1 MDTKNKN
8 IINALPYEVAHCIS
22 GLDEKT
28 VSGITEIRLRS
39 GKPAAFRIHN
49 RIVYAEASGY
59 SIIPNCRSIII
70 TRSQLED
77 CFFKLCN
84 HSVHSHENEISQ
96 GYISLS
102 GGCRAG
108 VCGTVVS
115 RSDGSVGLRDISSI
129 NIRIA
134 HEVKGCAVTLS
145 NKCQGGVL
153 ICGAVHSGKTTLLRD
168 YIRELSDGG
177 KTVAL
182 IDCRGEISG
191 SYQGVPTLDIGVNT
205 DVIVGGSKQ
214 TGIENAIRAMSPDV
228 VAFDEIGNAQELEAI
243 KSCLNCGVSVVT
255 TLHVNDINELI
266 IRNRNLPVLNTDAFQ
281 DIVVLD
287 KEYNQLFYKK
297 ENLVVKDNRRINDSH
312 TLYINRVD

>member
-1 MDTKNKN
+1 METKTKS
-8 IINALPYEVAHCIS
+8 IINALPYDLAQSIL

-39 GKPAAFRIHN
+39 GRPVAFKIHN

-59 SIIPNCRSIII
+59 SIIPNCRSITI
-70 TRSQLED
+70 TRQQLED
-77 CFFKLCN
+77 CFFRLCN
-84 HSVHSHENEISQ
+84 HSVHSHENEIAQ

-108 VCGTVVS
+108 VCGTIVS

-134 HEVKGCAVTLS
+134 HEVKGCAVGLI
-145 NKCQGGVL
+145 NKCSGGVL

-168 YIRELSDGG
+168 YIRELSDSG

-191 SYQGVPTLDIGVNT
+191 SYQGMATLDVGVNT
-205 DVIVGGSKQ
+205 DIIVGGSKQ
-214 TGIENAIRAMSPDV
+214 SGIENAIRAMSPDV
-228 VAFDEIGNAQELEAI
+228 VAFDEIGNAEELDAI
-243 KSCLNCGVSVVT
+243 KACLNCGVAVVT
-255 TLHVNDINELI
+255 TIHVRDINELG
-266 IRNRNLPVLNTDAFQ
+266 IRNRSLPILETEAF
-281 DIVVLD
+281 DNIVVLD
-287 KEYNQLFYKK
+287 NEYNQQIYKK
-297 ENLVVKDNRRINDSH
+297 ENVLVKNNRRINDSYS
-312 TLYINRVD
+312 LCGGRAD